1 MHIKYLLQS
10 WRSAYSDGVYMWFV
24 SSFTLHPVHFY
35 QVLTDLTTVLECLFW
50 LLRVHGEASEVDA
63 KFVGL
68 AVAAQSSSGARSRI
82 HEAIRS
88 FVTAASPFKRK
99 GKDEALSLITNLIH
113 AVKFKPE
120 EVGQGD
126 SYRLSMTISEFSVS
140 NVTNDQLV
148 MTSEESSS
156 VSRRW
161 IQQDYLSSASYI
173 GMMWFKAKEFRINI
187 YLCQMY
193 L

>member
-1 MHIKYLLQS
+1 MHIKNLLQS
-10 WRSAYSDGVYMWFV
+10 WCSAYSDGVYMWFV
-24 SSFTLHPVHFY
+24 SSLTFHPVRFY
-35 QVLTDLTTVLECLFW
+35 QILTDLTTVLECLFW

-88 FVTAASPFKRK
+88 FVTATSPFKRK

-126 SYRLSMTISEFSVS
+126 TYRLSMTISEFSVS
-140 NVTNDQLV
+140 NTNDQLV

-156 VSRRW
+156 VSRR
-161 IQQDYLSSASYI
+161 
-173 GMMWFKAKEFRINI
+173 
-187 YLCQMY
+187 
-193 L
+193 